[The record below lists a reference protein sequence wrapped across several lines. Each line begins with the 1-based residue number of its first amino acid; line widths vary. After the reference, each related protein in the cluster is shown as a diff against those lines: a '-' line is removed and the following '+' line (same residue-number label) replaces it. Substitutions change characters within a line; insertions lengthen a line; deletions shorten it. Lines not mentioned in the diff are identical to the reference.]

1 MSTKIFNYSFC
12 LAFSP
17 LIHLFILILAL
28 SLIGCQSGC
37 LSVTGGYKDATGT
50 ITWCKDQASTQALQ
64 RPVLVDGGGERALII
79 TESEMKKLNDKID
92 KVTPAFLSKKES
104 VIEAFLEKLNK

>member
-1 MSTKIFNYSFC
+1 MSTKFLVLVVMIVS
-12 LAFSP
+12 
-17 LIHLFILILAL
+17 IAL
-28 SLIGCQSGC
+28 MGCQSGC
-37 LSVTGGYKDATGT
+37 LSLTGSYKDAAGT

-64 RPVLVDGGGERALII
+64 RPVLVDGDGERALII

-92 KVTPAFLSKKES
+92 KVTPAFLSKKEY

>member
-1 MSTKIFNYSFC
+1 MSTKLTI
-12 LAFSP
+12 
-17 LIHLFILILAL
+17 ILI
-28 SLIGCQSGC
+28 SLLGIIFTGCQSGC

-64 RPVLVDGGGERALII
+64 RPVLVDSDGERALIL
-79 TESEMKKLNDKID
+79 TETEMKKLNDKID
-92 KVTPAFLSKKES
+92 KVTPAFLSKKAG